1 MPRLFLFF
9 VLIATYFTA
18 SAQNVDRMLRDA
30 EKIFYDENFVL
41 AREKYKEILEI
52 DPKQTKAKYHYLI
65 SHFLTDGRGKPI
77 DELLEL
83 DDIQGKKDKFF
94 SYWLGRIYFGNYD
107 AQHAIKHFQ
116 IFLDLRAKKSEE
128 IVDETKRFFT
138 DAEWLLKY
146 LRNPDDFEIRLVPG
160 VNSEQND
167 LSPVFFSGN
176 DELLFLSS
184 RSSEG
189 KEEVYRVYHT
199 KFGESTWEEP
209 TQIPLLG
216 DFEYENANLEVVNED
231 GKLFVFD
238 RKKGGRLFYSEQKNG
253 QWTVP
258 AEFDA
263 MLSNAH
269 VHSHFFI
276 NPKENR
282 VIFASNDGKKGKD
295 FDLFESLKDPATA
308 KWSEPTLL
316 PGSVNSTFNELSPY
330 LSADENTLYFSS
342 DRIGFVGGYD
352 VFSSTFDEATKTWGA
367 PVNMGFPINSPDN
380 ELNFKMKVD
389 GEEGYFSSDRIHGMG
404 AFDIY
409 YFWAIEKVNIK
420 GVITD
425 GVTGMP
431 CVDCQ
436 IKFHPSSYYDE
447 SFTSFT
453 GESGAYGNEI
463 IADEIF
469 VVEIFDVD
477 ENMIYNNSLQIKA
490 SGGLATTLTR
500 NFVIGGEQTEEMFT
514 VTNIDVKMPE
524 QADTDYLIASKEKA
538 VVALINEGG
547 VENSGS
553 GSTGTSATTAAG
565 SDSQTHSHK
574 YKEAI
579 RKLVRPNV
587 YFENTK
593 VYFSSDYQPLLDEVL
608 SLMRKDES
616 LVIEVAGHTDNFG
629 GEKINMVISQ
639 NRAESIK
646 KHLVGRGIAAS
657 RIIAKG
663 YGETKPMASN
673 DQELEG
679 RELNR
684 RVEFLVVAEGN

>member
-1 MPRLFLFF
+1 MFRFLLSAI
-9 VLIATYFTA
+9 LILLYFTA
-18 SAQNVDRMLRDA
+18 SSQNVDKMLRDA
-30 EKIFYDENFVL
+30 EKIFYTEDFVT

-77 DELLEL
+77 DELLDL

-146 LRNPDDFEIRLVPG
+146 LRNPEDI
-160 VNSEQND
+160 
-167 LSPVFFSGN
+167 
-176 DELLFLSS
+176 
-184 RSSEG
+184 
-189 KEEVYRVYHT
+189 YRVYHT
-199 KFGESTWEEP
+199 KFGESTWEKP
-209 TQIPLLG
+209 AQIPLLG

-238 RKKGGRLFYSEQKNG
+238 RKKGGRLFYSEQRDG

-282 VIFASNDGKKGKD
+282 VIFASNEGKKGKD
-295 FDLFESLKDPATA
+295 FDLLESRKDPETA

-330 LSADENTLYFSS
+330 LSADGNTLFFSS
-342 DRIGFVGGYD
+342 DRVGFVGGYD
-352 VFSSTFDEATKTWGA
+352 VFSSTFDETTKTWGA

-425 GVTGMP
+425 GATGMP
-431 CVDCQ
+431 CLNCQ

-453 GESGAYGNEI
+453 GQSGAYGNEI

-469 VVEIFDVD
+469 VVEIFDAD

-514 VTNIDVKMPE
+514 LSNIDVKMPE

-547 VENSGS
+547 AENSGS

-565 SDSQTHSHK
+565 SDNQAHSHK

-593 VYFSSDYQPLLDEVL
+593 VYFSANYQPLLDEVL

-646 KHLVGRGIAAS
+646 KHLVGRGIAAN

-684 RVEFLVVAEGN
+684 RVEFLVIAEGN